1 MTVPVKSPEEPP
13 QRLESKKYNFLVEGT
28 MPVLNFE
35 LTSGGKQAP
44 KDMPEINQIQSQNL
58 TLELYTP
65 ISGEIFEARTP
76 KGRIEVDND
85 GTVTYFSQQPDSLSF
100 SLFLGKSITVTMSR
114 KTGEVVLK
122 TPSKIL
128 SIEDLR
134 ESNKKGKS
142 SEPFTDSIRLMLE

>member
-1 MTVPVKSPEEPP
+1 MSIPAKRPEEPL

-35 LTSGGKQAP
+35 ITSGGKSAP
-44 KDMPEINQIQSQNL
+44 EGMSELNRVERQNL

-65 ISGEIFEARTP
+65 ISGEIFEAKTP

-85 GTVTYFSQQPDSLSF
+85 GTVTYFSQKPDSLSF
-100 SLFLGKSITVTMSR
+100 SLFLGKSVTVTMSR

-122 TPSKIL
+122 TPSRIL
-128 SIEDLR
+128 SIEDNR
-134 ESNKKGKS
+134 ESKKKGKIH
-142 SEPFTDSIRLMLE
+142 EPFTDSVRLMLE

>member
-1 MTVPVKSPEEPP
+1 MSIPAMRPEEPP

-28 MPVLNFE
+28 MPILNFE
-35 LTSGGKQAP
+35 ITSGGKSAP
-44 KDMPEINQIQSQNL
+44 EGMPAINQVQRQNL
-58 TLELYTP
+58 TLELYAP
-65 ISGEIFEARTP
+65 ISGEIFEAKTP

-128 SIEDLR
+128 EIEDNR
-134 ESNKKGKS
+134 ESKKKRKS
-142 SEPFTDSIRLMLE
+142 GELFTDSVRLLLE

>member
-1 MTVPVKSPEEPP
+1 
-13 QRLESKKYNFLVEGT
+13 

-35 LTSGGKQAP
+35 ITSGGKLAP
-44 KDMPEINQIQSQNL
+44 EGMPELNKVQRQNL
-58 TLELYTP
+58 TIELHAP

-85 GTVTYFSQQPDSLSF
+85 GTVTYFSQNPESLSF
-100 SLFLGKSITVTMSR
+100 SLFLGKNITVTMSR

-128 SIEDLR
+128 SIEDNR
-134 ESNKKGKS
+134 ESKMKKRNS
-142 SEPFTDSIRLMLE
+142 VFTDSIKLQLE